1 MRFRRNERPL
11 LVRSRMQRASKLLTA
26 KFAKNSREE
35 REEIQRGTKLV
46 PGLEKLQA
54 IHLRFAFS

>member
-1 MRFRRNERPL
+1 
-11 LVRSRMQRASKLLTA
+11 MQRASKLLTA
-26 KFAKNSREE
+26 KFAKNGREE